1 VRYHIVTLGCAKNVA
16 DSERIARVL
25 GDGSHLEVTAPAGAD
40 VIIVNTCG
48 FIDASKEESV
58 NTILELAAAK
68 TRGQQLVVAG
78 CLTALHGE
86 ELRAEVPE
94 IDAVFGAE
102 DWTGIGAFAQTVTP
116 VILDAQRYDIPETT
130 VQRRPSAY
138 LKISDGC
145 NAPCTFCIIPKMK
158 GKLHSTPA
166 AEVVAEAR
174 RLAAEGVREIV
185 LVAQDSTDYGRDL
198 GLRDGLPDLLE
209 QISDAVPEVPWLR
222 LMYAYPGHV
231 TRRLAETMARLPNV
245 AHYIDIPLQHASES
259 VLRRMRRPSNTVMVR
274 DMLAMLREVMPDIAI
289 RTTFIVGYPGET
301 EEEFSELLAF
311 VREQAFDHVGC
322 FTFSPQSESPAAHEP
337 DPVPERIKKK
347 RQRALSPTPP
357 AAATASPPAS
367 SSAAAT
373 AMPRR
378 STAWCCWRAP
388 TPPATSSAPASRRR
402 WRMTSSPR
410 RWRRYSRSPLSEGRR
425 TVTYIVVYEQ
435 TPDNYAAYVPDLPG
449 CVAPAD
455 TREEVERL
463 IQEAT
468 ALHIEL
474 LREHGEPVPEPGMW
488 TGLVEAR

>member
-1 VRYHIVTLGCAKNVA
+1 MRYHIVTLGCAKNVA

-25 GDGSHLEVTAPAGAD
+25 GDGSHSEVTAPAGAD

-102 DWTGIGAFAQTVTP
+102 DWTGIGAYAQTVTP
-116 VILDAQRYDIPETT
+116 IILDAQRYHVPETT

-166 AEVVAEAR
+166 GEIVADAR

-209 QISDAVPEVPWLR
+209 QISAAVPEVPWLR

-231 TRRLAETMARLPNV
+231 TRHLAETMARLPNV

-322 FTFSPQSESPAAHEP
+322 FTFSPQSESPAAQEP

-347 RQRALSPTPP
+347 RQRALMEVAQQVSMIRNR
-357 AAATASPPAS
+357 AMAGREIDVLVESDTA
-367 SSAAAT
+367 
-373 AMPRR
+373 
-378 STAWCCWRAP
+378 
-388 TPPATSSAPASRRR
+388 
-402 WRMTSSPR
+402 
-410 RWRRYSRSPLSEGRR
+410 GRR
-425 TVTYIVVYEQ
+425 AGLSAGLVIGRSYRDAPEVDGLVLLEGAHAPGDFVRARVTKTLAYDLVA
-435 TPDNYAAYVPDLPG
+435 TPVAA
-449 CVAPAD
+449 
-455 TREEVERL
+455 
-463 IQEAT
+463 
-468 ALHIEL
+468 
-474 LREHGEPVPEPGMW
+474 PVPSRG
-488 TGLVEAR
+488 